1 MKNNLISYPFLLVL
15 ILSCNTPVHQIPEDF
30 TAPVLPVTDTYH
42 GVEITDHYRYM
53 EDLQSEKVQKWIR
66 TQAGYTSEVLK
77 NLEHKENFFKR
88 LEEVDKGKPY
98 SIYGLQRMKNGE
110 VFYIKRKSDENQG
123 KLYYRDS
130 WSDEERLLLDPE
142 AMSKGKEQ
150 H

>member
-30 TAPVLPVTDTYH
+30 TAPVMPITDTYH

-66 TQAGYTSEVLK
+66 TQAGYTSKVLK

-98 SIYGLQRMKNGE
+98 SIY
-110 VFYIKRKSDENQG
+110 
-123 KLYYRDS
+123 
-130 WSDEERLLLDPE
+130 
-142 AMSKGKEQ
+142 
-150 H
+150 